1 MKKYLLLIIFCSA
14 GNFIMASPKS
24 IFFTKTTAS
33 DPVKKI
39 VKAIAKS
46 NVYDLSAT
54 NNSAQ
59 SNSPQ
64 NLRYEKLLNT
74 ATTEKLTELAT
85 KNKNAVVRLYA
96 YKALINKIKTIPKE
110 MVDQFNNDTTVI
122 NTINGNT
129 AGQAALNSIARGFLY

>member
-54 NNSAQ
+54 NNSAH

-96 YKALINKIKTIPKE
+96 YKALINKIKNIPKE
-110 MVDQFNNDTTVI
+110 MVDLFNNDTTVI

-129 AGQAALNSIARGFLY
+129 ASQAPLNSIARGFLY

>member
-1 MKKYLLLIIFCSA
+1 MKKYLLLIIFWSA

-59 SNSPQ
+59 ANSPQ

-74 ATTEKLTELAT
+74 ATTEKLTELA
-85 KNKNAVVRLYA
+85 KNKNAVMRLYA
-96 YKALINKIKTIPKE
+96 YKALINKIKNIPKE

-129 AGQAALNSIARGFLY
+129 AGQAPLNSIARGFLY

>member
-1 MKKYLLLIIFCSA
+1 MKKYLLLIIFYTA

-24 IFFTKTTAS
+24 NIFTKTTAS

-54 NNSAQ
+54 NNIAPP
-59 SNSPQ
+59 NSPQ
-64 NLRYEKLLNT
+64 NLRYEKLLNI
-74 ATTEKLTELAT
+74 ASVEKLTELAT

-96 YKALINKIKTIPKE
+96 YKALINKIKDIPKG
-110 MVDQFNNDTTVI
+110 MVDQFNNDTTII

-129 AGQAALNSIARGFLY
+129 AGQVPLNSIAKGFLY

>member
-14 GNFIMASPKS
+14 GNLILALPKV
-24 IFFTKTTAS
+24 IFFTKTTS
-33 DPVKKI
+33 PGPIKKI

-54 NNSAQ
+54 NNIAP

-64 NLRYEKLLNT
+64 NLRYEQLLNIAT
-74 ATTEKLTELAT
+74 AEELTQLAT

-96 YKALINKIKTIPKE
+96 YTALINKVKNIPKE
-110 MVDQFNNDTTVI
+110 MVDQFNNDTTI
-122 NTINGNT
+122 IKTINGNIT
-129 AGQAALNSIARGFLY
+129 GQASLNSIAKGFLY

>member
-14 GNFIMASPKS
+14 GNFIMATPKS

-46 NVYDLSAT
+46 NVYDLSTT
-54 NNSAQ
+54 NNIASP
-59 SNSPQ
+59 NSPQ
-64 NLRYEKLLNT
+64 NLRYEQLLNIAT
-74 ATTEKLTELAT
+74 AEKLTELAT

-96 YKALINKIKTIPKE
+96 YKALINKVKSIPNE
-110 MVDQFNNDTTVI
+110 MVDQFNNDTTII
-122 NTINGNT
+122 NTINGST
-129 AGQAALNSIARGFLY
+129 VGQAPLNSIAKGFLY